1 MFVRVAMEDA
11 GSCQPQHWHFYKPG
25 QLEDCQGM
33 GGGFGEQHL
42 ESFFSRE
49 MKTTCVTKEKHAI
62 PWRISYS
69 YLSRME
75 ICELCSCLCPYAN
88 NSGVSLF
95 VKATGT
101 DTLVL
106 ER

>member
-1 MFVRVAMEDA
+1 MLEAVSPSTGTSTNLGSWKTAKA
-11 GSCQPQHWHFYKPG
+11 GVG
-25 QLEDCQGM
+25 VLEN
-33 GGGFGEQHL
+33 
-42 ESFFSRE
+42 STWSPFFSRE

-75 ICELCSCLCPYAN
+75 ICELCSCLCPYATN
-88 NSGVSLF
+88 CGVSLF